1 MKSPNWPCCGNP
13 CRAVQD
19 RTVQASVLGPT
30 EQLRP
35 DRQASTSAVDS
46 TLSDRRSRGER
57 AHSRRSARRPA
68 WATCLAGARRRI
80 IMGARCNRERGG
92 SSRPVMPVKRALKAN
107 AGDQEML
114 KNSAP
119 PILDA
124 RFGVAM
130 VRRARSHLNRVGADQ
145 AGLHVARGKPRGRRA
160 GQVGGEGGSSGQD
173 FQLRTSSSQSNS
185 I

>member
-1 MKSPNWPCCGNP
+1 MG
-13 CRAVQD
+13 
-19 RTVQASVLGPT
+19 
-30 EQLRP
+30 
-35 DRQASTSAVDS
+35 STARSRS
-46 TLSDRRSRGER
+46 SDRRSDRPPRIGRVRVIGPEMESQVVTDPGQR
-57 AHSRRSARRPA
+57 QCACIRRSARRPA

-119 PILDA
+119 PILHA